1 MQQDAV
7 SKSYHEAGFAHLRG
21 VLDPGLVAGWR
32 APLVEAAHQLPN
44 RARTQEIAA
53 VFEPHRAAPS
63 IAHILTAPALGRIAA
78 DGLGTQAVR
87 LVAAAAYIKPPGA
100 PATFWHQDLWFFPI
114 ADARMLTLWLP
125 LAPIDAALAPM
136 VYAAG
141 SHRDG
146 FTEASYD
153 TPPEGKALLRAAP
166 MALGDVAIHDGWTL
180 HASDPN
186 DGATARE
193 AIGLSYIPADARFAT
208 RDALQASPARWQWLA
223 PYLDDANYREGAPVD
238 GPACPAIALS

>member
-1 MQQDAV
+1 M
-7 SKSYHEAGFAHLRG
+7 SNGYHDAGFAHLCG
-21 VLDPGLVAGWR
+21 ALDPTLVAAWR
-32 APLVEAAHQLPN
+32 QPVLEAAYQLPN
-44 RARTQEIAA
+44 RASEQEIAG
-53 VFEPHRAAPS
+53 VFEPHRAAPTVARV
-63 IAHILTAPALGRIAA
+63 ITAPELGRIAA
-78 DGLGTQAVR
+78 TWLGTQEIR

-114 ADARMLTLWLP
+114 VDAPMLTLWLP
-125 LAPIDAALAPM
+125 LAPVGAELAPM
-136 VYAAG
+136 LYAAG
-141 SHRDG
+141 SQREG

-153 TPPEGKALLRAAP
+153 TPPDGKPLFRVAP

-186 DGATARE
+186 DGATPRE
-193 AIGLSYIPADARFAT
+193 AIGLSYIPADTRFAT
-208 RDALQASPARWQWLA
+208 RAALQRSPARWQWLA

>member
-7 SKSYHEAGFAHLRG
+7 SKDYQETGFTHLRG
-21 VLDPGLVAGWR
+21 ALDPALVSGWR
-32 APLVEAAHQLPN
+32 APLVEAAHHLPN
-44 RARTQEIAA
+44 RASTQEIAA

-63 IAHILTAPALGRIAA
+63 IARILTAPALGRIAA
-78 DGLGTQAVR
+78 DGLGTQSVR

-114 ADARMLTLWLP
+114 ADAPMLTLWLP
-125 LAPIDAALAPM
+125 LAPVDAALAPM

-141 SHRDG
+141 SHREG

-153 TPPEGKALLRAAP
+153 TPPEGKSLLRAAP

-186 DGATARE
+186 DGTTARE
-193 AIGLSYIPADARFAT
+193 AIGLSYIPADTRFAT